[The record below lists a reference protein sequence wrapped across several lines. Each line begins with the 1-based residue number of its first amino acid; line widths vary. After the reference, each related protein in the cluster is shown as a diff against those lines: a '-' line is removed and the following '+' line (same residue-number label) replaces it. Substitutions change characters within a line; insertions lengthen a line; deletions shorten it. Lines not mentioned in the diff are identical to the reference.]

1 MLDYYPPGYR
11 KVERVPFMGGLH
23 PKFIEVLCNSA
34 TDYDVRFFKNSL
46 FVSNFISSVQI
57 FALTFG
63 WF

>member
-1 MLDYYPPGYR
+1 
-11 KVERVPFMGGLH
+11 MGGLH
-23 PKFIEVLCNSA
+23 PNFIEILCNSA

-63 WF
+63 SF

>member
-1 MLDYYPPGYR
+1 
-11 KVERVPFMGGLH
+11 MGGLH
-23 PKFIEVLCNSA
+23 PKFIEILCNSA